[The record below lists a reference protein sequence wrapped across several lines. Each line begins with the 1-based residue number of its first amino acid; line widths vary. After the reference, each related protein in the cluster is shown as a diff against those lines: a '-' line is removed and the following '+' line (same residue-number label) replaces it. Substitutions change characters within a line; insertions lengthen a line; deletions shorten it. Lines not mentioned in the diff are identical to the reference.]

1 MPNEFRIIDFF
12 ADKFGEQFQRLNSS
26 KVKNKTSKMSEEERK
41 NKEVEEED
49 EDDSEDD
56 VSNFDRNTIKLVS
69 ISFLITSISFL
80 TIHTGLPT
88 V

>member
-1 MPNEFRIIDFF
+1 
-12 ADKFGEQFQRLNSS
+12 
-26 KVKNKTSKMSEEERK
+26 MSEEERK